1 VTRPDPS
8 ADRASGWTAAAEL
21 RWFDRLA
28 ALALGAAF
36 VAILLATTDIGFT
49 RDEGFYFRAAYQYLG
64 WLKILGEGVASLD
77 VSEAFSQAA
86 IDKHMG
92 YNQEH
97 PVLPKLLFAGSYWLF
112 HEGLGWLRPSDAMR
126 LPGILSAGLLT
137 YLVYTFTTEAYGRI
151 AAVVACVAL
160 AAMPRPFFHAHL
172 ACFDAMMVT
181 MWFFCMVAW
190 WRGMRSTGWA
200 WGAGV
205 VFGVAM
211 SVKHNAFF
219 LPALFLVHFAIVY
232 ARSTRF
238 ERGTAGELRLRLPN
252 LPIALVS
259 MAIVGPIV
267 WYVLW
272 PNHWFDTYARV
283 AWYLKFHLHHVHYF
297 QYFFGENLYAPPFPF
312 HFPFTL
318 SAITLPPVTV
328 LAAGV
333 GVWVCIARWWRGRRE
348 KADARGTGWLVAL
361 GLLVPV
367 LIIAMP
373 STPIFGGIKHWTPA
387 MPFLAVLAGVGVVET
402 GRALGV
408 YLGRL
413 VKAPVVVPVT
423 LALAALVLTPAVLS
437 TAHSHPNGTAHY
449 NVLVGGVRGAADL
462 KAMRQFWGYA
472 GGDANEFL
480 VERLDGR
487 GSVFWQNTTHDA
499 YRMYQ
504 ADGDLPRTISYGGM
518 EASQYGMIHHQ
529 MAFVPLE
536 TKIWR
541 AYRTRNPEF
550 VSHHDGVPVL
560 RVYRNTTRPVRK
572 RR

>member
-1 VTRPDPS
+1 M
-8 ADRASGWTAAAEL
+8 
-21 RWFDRLA
+21 
-28 ALALGAAF
+28 
-36 VAILLATTDIGFT
+36 GFT
-49 RDEGFYFRAAYQYLG
+49 RDEGFYFRAAFQYLG
-64 WLKILGEGVASLD
+64 WLKILGEGLVSLD
-77 VSEAFSQAA
+77 LGEAFSQAA

-112 HEGLGWLRPSDAMR
+112 HETLGWLRPSDAMR

-137 YLVYTFTTEAYGRI
+137 YLVYTFTTEAYGRA

-190 WRGMRSTGWA
+190 WRGLRSTGWA
-200 WGAGV
+200 WGVGV
-205 VFGVAM
+205 VFGLAL

-219 LPALFLVHFAIVY
+219 LPALFLVHWAIVY
-232 ARSTRF
+232 ARGTRLL
-238 ERGTAGELRLRLPN
+238 RGDGGELRLNLPN
-252 LPIALVS
+252 LPIAFVS
-259 MAIVGPIV
+259 LAVLGPVV
-267 WYVLW
+267 WYILW
-272 PNHWFDTYARV
+272 PNHWFDTYGRIV
-283 AWYLKFHLHHVHYF
+283 WYFKFHLHHVHYF
-297 QYFFGENLYAPPFPF
+297 QYFFGENLYAPPFPV

-328 LAAGV
+328 LAGVLGAVVCAAG
-333 GVWVCIARWWRGRRE
+333 WWKSRGRRP
-348 KADARGTGWLVAL
+348 ADDRGTGWLVGL
-361 GLLVPV
+361 GLLIPI
-367 LIIAMP
+367 LIIAIP

-387 MPFLAVLAGVGVVET
+387 MPFLAVLAGVGVVEA
-402 GRALGV
+402 GRAAGNQLAA
-408 YLGRL
+408 LLRR
-413 VKAPVVVPVT
+413 PVALPVT
-423 LALAALVLTPAVLS
+423 VALAALVLAPAVLS

-462 KAMRQFWGYA
+462 RAMRQFWGYA
-472 GGDANEFL
+472 GGDAVEF
-480 VERLDGR
+480 VSERLDGR

-504 ADGDLPRTISYGGM
+504 RDGRLPAGIGYGAMGRS
-518 EASQYGMIHHQ
+518 EYGMIHHQ

-536 TKIWR
+536 VELWR

-560 RVYRNTTRPVRK
+560 RVYRNTTRPARK